1 MRDLGPRDAARSP
14 RYLFQV
20 SAKPTAAP
28 PPPAAVPAAR
38 ANHLPV
44 AYVAGA
50 GAAAA
55 LVAAL
60 GGAGFLRTERGKSAA
75 EDFREAFSLATRQAQ
90 MKIQAEVAD
99 AFGAATGEKN
109 SFPIINR
116 YAESVTSRYDIGVLP
131 DALEVRAYAEVIKSA
146 AMGGF
151 RGLYQNV
158 RSADVLGH
166 PVTLTNEVKW
176 DHVPPIPDVD
186 ARDVEAFVE
195 DVLDE
200 ENEKTGLLPRDVE
213 MEIYRNA
220 FITGIYVMED
230 TLKSLRIRLFRT
242 EYGFEIA
249 PSAAGWRCTQKP
261 PPLTD
266 QQLVRLM
273 REELKAPAITRLF
286 PTVERNVAR
295 VAAALAGEVV
305 GSTEFLFLGL
315 PLRFELRAPAPPKV
329 DDSKVPSLEDM
340 ARKKRREK
348 RKKREAAKASAETT
362 ALIENYVDGYLASQ
376 RSGGGP
382 LDGGLFFSRKL
393 ERDTYVGFL
402 SQMIG
407 NVEGSTIANVMG
419 FDVVLRV
426 GRAGRDAEGKLK
438 LPEITF
444 ARASRAEREAI
455 EQFVDWVM
463 ADPVYNIKAVPDVIE
478 RQIYINVFEL
488 TSTLLASGL
497 STFELELLGRNITMR
512 GAEARVEDAPSVAT
526 SERFKPNPEMLRR
539 FAAETTDVE
548 AVQEVMCNVYA
559 FVLAFV
565 AFEMQGIETTIVGRR
580 LRFGLGQPE
589 ERLED
594 LPRIETEFNANL
606 RRALAL
612 LVSEMIE
619 AAVAGGE
626 SGGAKDAG
634 LGGAEALTGAAKKG
648 FLGFVRGGFEK
659 LGVGAKLKELGFLKE
674 GSALAPRDDPS
685 NKPVDVEAAIY
696 DTFVKNKSNADD
708 AFPFPY
714 LNQAQFDAAVT
725 DLVKALRPGK
735 MVPKKAVSEV
745 AAAADVN
752 GDGVIQWA
760 EYYFA
765 AKELD
770 EIFAKADEAA
780 KAKAA
785 EGGAR

>member
-1 MRDLGPRDAARSP
+1 
-14 RYLFQV
+14 
-20 SAKPTAAP
+20 
-28 PPPAAVPAAR
+28 
-38 ANHLPV
+38 
-44 AYVAGA
+44 
-50 GAAAA
+50 
-55 LVAAL
+55 
-60 GGAGFLRTERGKSAA
+60 
-75 EDFREAFSLATRQAQ
+75 

-315 PLRFELRAPAPPKV
+315 PLRFELRPPAPPKV

-619 AAVAGGE
+619 AAVAGGGE
-626 SGGAKDAG
+626 SGGEGRRARRR
-634 LGGAEALTGAAKKG
+634 GGADGRRQEGLPRVRTRGVREARRRRQVERAGVPQGGQRAGAPRRPVEQTRGRGGGHLRHVRQEQIQRGRRVPVPVPQPGAVRRRGDGPREGAPAGEDGAEKSRQRGGRRRRRQRRRRHPVGRVLLRRKGTRRNLRQGGRGGEGESRGGGGEVARERVEAKK
-648 FLGFVRGGFEK
+648 
-659 LGVGAKLKELGFLKE
+659 
-674 GSALAPRDDPS
+674 DH
-685 NKPVDVEAAIY
+685 Y
-696 DTFVKNKSNADD
+696 
-708 AFPFPY
+708 
-714 LNQAQFDAAVT
+714 
-725 DLVKALRPGK
+725 
-735 MVPKKAVSEV
+735 
-745 AAAADVN
+745 
-752 GDGVIQWA
+752 
-760 EYYFA
+760 
-765 AKELD
+765 
-770 EIFAKADEAA
+770 
-780 KAKAA
+780 
-785 EGGAR
+785 